1 MPSILFVCSANQC
14 RSPMAEA
21 LFKSILDDAGV
32 LSNWRVASAGT
43 WAEDG
48 VPATDLARQVMR
60 ERGLDIEEHRSQP
73 VSGEL
78 LAEFDLVLVMEDRH
92 REFLQRSY
100 PLVVDRVRLFSEI
113 AGLETDI
120 DDPITGTVVTYRA
133 TVKQMVTLFEQG
145 FDRILEWVIK
155 RS

>member
-92 REFLQRSY
+92 REFLQRSFS
-100 PLVVDRVRLFSEI
+100 LVVDRVRLFSEI
-113 AGLETDI
+113 AGLETEI

-133 TVKQMVTLFEQG
+133 TAKQMVTLFEQG